1 MPLLVVGSVAY
12 DSIKTPHGELEHA
25 LGGAAVYFS
34 LAAHPFTEVRL
45 VGAVGDDFQP
55 QDEALLRDRGIDLG
69 GLERVRDGE
78 TLRWS
83 GVYSEDMNDRQT
95 LSVDLNV
102 FEDYEPVLPRR
113 FCDSRYVFL
122 ANGPP
127 VTQASVLEQTDDPVF
142 VMADTMDLWIQTEHA
157 ELIQLLRRID
167 GIMVNDSEALLL
179 TECRDVMSAGAK
191 ILELGPAI
199 VVIKKGE
206 HGALLFSGEDVVAM
220 PAFPTRSVV
229 DPTGAGDSFAGA
241 FMGHLAR
248 CDEVSLTTCREALAC
263 GTVAAS
269 FTVQGFG
276 VAAVAQLTAELLDE
290 RFARFRS
297 MLAI

>member
-12 DSIKTPHGELEHA
+12 DSIKTPHGELENA

-34 LAAHPFTEVRL
+34 LAAQPFTEVRL
-45 VGAVGDDFQP
+45 VGVVGDDFRVE
-55 QDEALLRDRGIDLG
+55 DEALLRERNVDLS

-83 GVYSEDMNDRQT
+83 GVYSEDMNERQT
-95 LSVDLNV
+95 LAVDLNV
-102 FEDYEPVLPRR
+102 FEDYEPTLPPR
-113 FCDSRYVFL
+113 FCDSRFVFL

-127 VTQASVLEQTDDPVF
+127 VTQLSVLEQADDPVF
-142 VMADTMDLWIQTEHA
+142 VMADTMDLWIQTAHA
-157 ELIQLLRRID
+157 DLMQVLKRID
-167 GIMVNDSEALLL
+167 GLMVNDSEALLL
-179 TECRDVMSAGAK
+179 TESRDILKAGAQ
-191 ILELGPAI
+191 ILELGPSI

-206 HGALLFSGEDVVAM
+206 HGAVLFSGDDVIAM
-220 PAFPTRSVV
+220 PAFPARDVV

-241 FMGHLAR
+241 FMGHIAR
-248 CDEVSLTTCREALAC
+248 AGEVSVKTCREALAF

-276 VAAVAQLTAELLDE
+276 VAGLTALNSTSLDE
-290 RFARFRS
+290 RFQLYRA
-297 MLAI
+297 MLNV